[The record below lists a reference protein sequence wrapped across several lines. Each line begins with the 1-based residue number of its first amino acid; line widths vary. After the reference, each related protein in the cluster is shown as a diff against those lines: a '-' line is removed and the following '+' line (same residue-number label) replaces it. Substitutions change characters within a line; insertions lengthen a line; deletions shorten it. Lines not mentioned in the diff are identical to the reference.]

1 MTEQADEVVVITG
14 ASAGVG
20 RATALEFARRGA
32 RIALLAR
39 DAQALEQVAADVRRA
54 GGTPLVLPLDM
65 ADSAQVEAA
74 AQRVEDQW
82 GRIDIWVNNAM
93 VTVFAPFSAIEPAE
107 FQRATEVTYLGYVWG
122 TMAALKRMRERDAG
136 SIMQVGSALA
146 YRAIPLQSAY
156 CGAKQAIRGFTD
168 SIRSELLHDHSRV
181 HLCMVQM
188 PALNT
193 PQFEW
198 GRNKMP
204 RQPQPV
210 PPIFQPEVAARAIV
224 WAALH
229 RRREVIV
236 GGSSLR
242 AIWANRWIPAL
253 LDHYLARA
261 GYRGQQ
267 SARPTPQEHR
277 DNLWR
282 PVSPLHRTHGRF
294 DQCAHKHALRWPMG
308 RGWLAA
314 GLAAAGVGLWWYG
327 RRGHQPGSQINREN
341 QR

>member
-1 MTEQADEVVVITG
+1 MADNADEVVVITG

-39 DAQALEQVAADVRRA
+39 DANALEQVAAIVRRA
-54 GGTPLVLPLDM
+54 GGTPLVLPLDV
-65 ADSAQVEAA
+65 ADCAQVDAA
-74 AQRVEDQW
+74 AQRVVDQW

-93 VTVFAPFSAIEPAE
+93 VAVFAPFSAMEPAE

-122 TMAALKRMRERDAG
+122 TMAALKRMRERNAG
-136 SIMQVGSALA
+136 SIVQVGSALA

-156 CGAKQAIRGFTD
+156 CGAKHAIRGFTD

-188 PALNT
+188 PGLNT

-210 PPIFQPEVAARAIV
+210 PPVFQPEVAARAIV
-224 WAALH
+224 WAAHH
-229 RRREVIV
+229 RRRELIV

-267 SARPTPQEHR
+267 SARPTPREHR
-277 DNLWR
+277 DNLWQ
-282 PVSPLHRTHGRF
+282 PVPPLHRTRGRF
-294 DQCAHKHALRWPMG
+294 DEKARGRALRWPMG

-314 GLAAAGVGLWWYG
+314 GIALAGMGLWWYS
-327 RRGHQPGSQINREN
+327 RRGDSSSSHRYRLEQP
-341 QR
+341 